1 MSLYGVNSSNN
12 FILNHFF
19 QAKVN
24 NASQIGVSY
33 QQKVRNGV
41 TMTLSSLVEGKNFNQ
56 GGHKVGLGLDF
67 EA

>member
-1 MSLYGVNSSNN
+1 MKTTFQLTCE
-12 FILNHFF
+12 IIPF

-33 QQKVRNGV
+33 QQKVRDGV
-41 TMTLSSLVEGKNFNQ
+41 TFTLSSLVEGKNFNQ

>member
-1 MSLYGVNSSNN
+1 MWYKINEVSYNGL
-12 FILNHFF
+12 

-24 NASQIGVSY
+24 NVSQVGLSY
-33 QQKVRNGV
+33 QQKLRDGV
-41 TMTLSSLVEGKNFNQ
+41 TMTLSTLIEGKNFNQ